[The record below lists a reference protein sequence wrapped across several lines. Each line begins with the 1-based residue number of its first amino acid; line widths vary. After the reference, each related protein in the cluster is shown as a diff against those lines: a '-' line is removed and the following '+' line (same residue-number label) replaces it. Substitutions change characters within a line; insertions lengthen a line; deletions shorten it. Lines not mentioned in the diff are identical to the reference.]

1 MCREMY
7 VPEPTNIPIEKTN
20 RREYN
25 EQEAPVWPTPS
36 ENDIIRFHRDMGHL
50 QGDFRENRGSESSP
64 EASLSSLAWVTV
76 PIMTAL
82 VLIIALLLINQKKQW
97 IPVSCYRAPSKPSC
111 LNNQLVYVD
120 CKKGTMVQVDSSQR
134 MLRIADPD
142 SRYSGFYSMQKQ
154 NNLQADNFYQT
165 V

>member
-97 IPVSCYRAPSKPSC
+97 IPVSCYRAPSKQVLTLHPPQEHPDRAKKPPLRCRGPSPC
-111 LNNQLVYVD
+111 CQHREARRNQ
-120 CKKGTMVQVDSSQR
+120 SSQQG
-134 MLRIADPD
+134 L
-142 SRYSGFYSMQKQ
+142 FW
-154 NNLQADNFYQT
+154 L
-165 V
+165 